1 MIKYKTKKKKSILV
15 GIFKLLIKIEILMV
29 KIILIIIYS
38 NIFFINEKKLF
49 L

>member
-1 MIKYKTKKKKSILV
+1 M

-38 NIFFINEKKLF
+38 NIFFINEKKNFF